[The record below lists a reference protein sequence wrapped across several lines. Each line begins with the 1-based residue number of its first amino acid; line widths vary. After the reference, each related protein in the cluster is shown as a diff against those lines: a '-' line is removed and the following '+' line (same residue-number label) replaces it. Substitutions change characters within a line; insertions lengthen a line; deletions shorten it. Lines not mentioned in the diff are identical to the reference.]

1 MWTIGRSQRV
11 EEKKYRPIVRKIR
24 YIMKVK
30 CTMYQKENKIINVY
44 RFTLQELS
52 TRIEEYDALKKST
65 LFQSMHKIIFDIKYY
80 VYLKF

>member
-1 MWTIGRSQRV
+1 MYYCDGCSVSCHFQH
-11 EEKKYRPIVRKIR
+11 YFS

-30 CTMYQKENKIINVY
+30 CTMYQKKNIIINVY

-65 LFQSMHKIIFDIKYY
+65 LFQSMHKIIYDIKYY

>member
-1 MWTIGRSQRV
+1 
-11 EEKKYRPIVRKIR
+11 
-24 YIMKVK
+24 
-30 CTMYQKENKIINVY
+30 MYQKKKKIINVY

-65 LFQSMHKIIFDIKYY
+65 LFQSMHKIIYDIKYY

>member
-1 MWTIGRSQRV
+1 VPLSALFQLYHEGKMYYVS
-11 EEKKYRPIVRKIR
+11 EKK
-24 YIMKVK
+24 
-30 CTMYQKENKIINVY
+30 KIINVY

-65 LFQSMHKIIFDIKYY
+65 LFQSMHKIIYDIKYY

>member
-1 MWTIGRSQRV
+1 
-11 EEKKYRPIVRKIR
+11 
-24 YIMKVK
+24 
-30 CTMYQKENKIINVY
+30 MYYVSEQTKIINVY

-65 LFQSMHKIIFDIKYY
+65 LFQSMHKIIYDIKYY

>member
-1 MWTIGRSQRV
+1 MPLSALFHLYHEGKMSYVSEQT
-11 EEKKYRPIVRKIR
+11 
-24 YIMKVK
+24 
-30 CTMYQKENKIINVY
+30 KIINVY

-65 LFQSMHKIIFDIKYY
+65 LFQSMHKIIYDIKYY